1 MSDDRLTLA
10 LRDLAAGHRMPPV
23 VPAAE
28 IRRRAV
34 RRRRMR
40 RTGLAGSAAV
50 GIAALTLALTADF
63 GDEAPHTRPVRA
75 AAPSDTEEPFAT
87 VDLERRA
94 MTVDGRDLPVST
106 GDAKSPT
113 PTGRMTVVAK
123 YATQRLSATS
133 ATFGMYDMR
142 LPWVVQLRTPSGGT
156 NYIVALTF
164 NEKAP
169 GEYDATGGWIG
180 LRTRDAKWLYTQVRP
195 GDEVT
200 VEGPEP
206 ANATTSAVPRGKV
219 TTQPG
224 PR

>member
-10 LRDLAAGHRMPPV
+10 LRDLAERHRTAPV
-23 VPAAE
+23 VPGAE

-34 RRRRMR
+34 RRGRLR
-40 RTGLAGSAAV
+40 RTSLAGGAV
-50 GIAALTLALTADF
+50 AGLAALTLALTADF
-63 GDEAPHTRPVRA
+63 GAEEPTSRPVQA
-75 AAPSDTEEPFAT
+75 AAPSDSEEPFAT

-106 GDAKSPT
+106 GVAKTPT

-123 YATQRLSATS
+123 FATQRLSAAS
-133 ATFGMYDMR
+133 SGFAVYDLK
-142 LPWVVQLRTPSGGT
+142 LPWVVQLRTPAGGT

-169 GEYDATGGWIG
+169 GQYDATGGWIG
-180 LRTRDAKWLYTQVRP
+180 LRTRDAKWLYTQVSP

-200 VEGPEP
+200 VEGPAP
-206 ANATTSAVPRGKV
+206 ASPVVPRGKV